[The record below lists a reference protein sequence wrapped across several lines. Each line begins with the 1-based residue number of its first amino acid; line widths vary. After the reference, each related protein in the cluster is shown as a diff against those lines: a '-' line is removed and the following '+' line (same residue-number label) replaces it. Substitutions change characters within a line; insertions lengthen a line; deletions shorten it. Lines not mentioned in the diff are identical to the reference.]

1 MSKRVH
7 ISKKGAYVKKG
18 CICDKRVPMF
28 KKGAYVKKGCI
39 CTSREGSDVRGW
51 FICPRES
58 SNVTEGFKC

>member
-1 MSKRVH
+1 MT
-7 ISKKGAYVKKG
+7 KG
-18 CICDKRVPMF
+18 CICDKRVPMCKKGAYVKKGAYE